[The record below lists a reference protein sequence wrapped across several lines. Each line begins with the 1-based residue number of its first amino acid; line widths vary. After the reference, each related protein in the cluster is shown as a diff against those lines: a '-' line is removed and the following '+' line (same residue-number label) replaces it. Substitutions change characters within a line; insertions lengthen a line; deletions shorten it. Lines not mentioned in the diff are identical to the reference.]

1 MSKEVTISAREADYD
16 LVKDA
21 ISKST
26 KDFKEKSGIDVK
38 ASIDEKD
45 PLSTSLHGGVIVKG
59 NGGKIKVNNTL
70 EERLS
75 LMQTQALPA
84 VRIALFGESQTRK
97 FHD

>member
-1 MSKEVTISAREADYD
+1 MSKEVTISARESDYD
-16 LVKDA
+16 LVKKA

-26 KDFKEKSGIDVK
+26 KDFKEMSGIDVK
-38 ASIDEKD
+38 VSLDEKD
-45 PLSTSLHGGVIVKG
+45 PLPKSLHGGVIIKG
-59 NGGKIKVNNTL
+59 NNGKIRVNNTL